1 MYNSHITI
9 LYQLISSSSSS
20 SICLYNSYNRYYCEE
35 LLGIPLARNNTSCGS
50 LLPDRSILTVLLVE
64 QYFKLILLLILQCVL
79 QPSHRLLVCQL
90 PVHEAASASREYKEQ
105 RERGRE
111 RERKSHV
118 YEVLFL
124 VSSFVAGSA
133 PHEADAQTG
142 YAVLHALPRE
152 YN

>member
-1 MYNSHITI
+1 M
-9 LYQLISSSSSS
+9 
-20 SICLYNSYNRYYCEE
+20 YNSYNKYYSAE
-35 LLGIPLARNNTSCGS
+35 LLGKPLARNDTSCGS
-50 LLPDRSILTVLLVE
+50 LLPDRSVLTVLLVE

-90 PVHEAASASREYKEQ
+90 AVHEAASASGEYKGR
-105 RERGRE
+105 RERE